1 MCGLTMT
8 KLLNQ
13 FEHVDSATPFA
24 RKEDGKISEGIAQ
37 GTGPQVAPKLN
48 M

>member
-1 MCGLTMT
+1 M

-13 FEHVDSATPFA
+13 FEQVDSATPFA